1 MAANGK
7 KRIAVDGAEGEAA
20 SSKPSAL
27 SIWLNP
33 GGVVVLLAA
42 AVTAAVASMP
52 IVLVPGF
59 LAYGILTFLRYQRA
73 QTASAGAEL
82 EPVEPDVSRL
92 QKPYAARVFRSVEI
106 QRNILREIGSATAEH
121 QGLLAGTPSRVRHLV
136 EAVARM
142 TSQLQELDRH
152 LSTTSPHDLA
162 RETRALEQRVAEAH
176 DPQAK
181 EGYERGLAQQ
191 KQKTKVFEELAARRE
206 RLDAQL
212 VNVEQALETVST
224 QVVRIKS
231 TDTAAATVEGV
242 RIAESLDQLTVDV
255 DAVAETVDE
264 AASAYRTIGS

>member
-1 MAANGK
+1 MPSEN
-7 KRIAVDGAEGEAA
+7 
-20 SSKPSAL
+20 KPGPLAL
-27 SIWLNP
+27 WFNP
-33 GGVVVLLAA
+33 AGVVVLLAA

-73 QTASAGAEL
+73 AQAAGDEL
-82 EPVEPDVSRL
+82 SPVAPDTSRL
-92 QKPYAARVFRSVEI
+92 QKPYAARVHRSVGI
-106 QRNILREIGSATAEH
+106 QQIILREIGSAAPEH
-121 QGLLAGTPSRVRHLV
+121 RALLAGTGSRVRHLTL
-136 EAVARM
+136 AVARL
-142 TSQLQELDRH
+142 TGQLQELDRH

-162 RETRALEQRVAEAH
+162 RETRSLEQLVEAAH
-176 DPQAK
+176 DPVAK

-264 AASAYRTIGS
+264 TATAYQKMASR